1 MLTDADIKERIAK
14 FTESSMRRL
23 EIREN
28 SRRKS
33 RIFLLLRKAGRDGT
47 RIFTEW
53 YAVYYR
59 GRSRRLTKLGN
70 YPTMSLSAVR
80 AAFQDAQTVDRPEK
94 RADDVTPEAIRAK
107 TNLTRGE
114 AVILTMLRDLMIA
127 LCIETTIDPET
138 IDALIAEA
146 EPGLEE

>member
-14 FTESSMRRL
+14 FAESSMRRL

-28 SRRKS
+28 SPRKS
-33 RIFLLLRKAGRDGT
+33 RVFLLLRKAGRDGT
-47 RIFTEW
+47 RIFAEW

-59 GRSRRLTKLGN
+59 GRSRQLIKLGN
-70 YPTMSLSAVR
+70 YPTITLSAAR
-80 AAFQDAQTVDRPEK
+80 AAFQDAQSADRPESLP
-94 RADDVTPEAIRAK
+94 DDVTPEAIRTR

-114 AVILTMLRDLMIA
+114 AVILTMLRDLMSA
-127 LCIETTIDPET
+127 LRIETTIDPET

-146 EPGLEE
+146 EQA